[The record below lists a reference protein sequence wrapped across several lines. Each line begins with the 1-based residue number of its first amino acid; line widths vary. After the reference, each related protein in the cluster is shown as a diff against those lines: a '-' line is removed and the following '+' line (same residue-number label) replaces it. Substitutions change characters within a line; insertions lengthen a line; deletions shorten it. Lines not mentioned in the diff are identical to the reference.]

1 MWISQPHQRDHKL
14 SISAT
19 ANLYNVQCA
28 LQPMA
33 KSSVK
38 SGISYLCHANDS
50 VGMSLLELLVDRLQ
64 SAGASQAAGDEGA
77 LLVRDL
83 QQMVE
88 LLWPVSWLPQKI
100 FHVQPLRNA
109 TCKWGEFFVKTES
122 SNL

>member
-50 VGMSLLELLVDRLQ
+50 VGMSLLELLVDRLHGM
-64 SAGASQAAGDEGA
+64 GASQGAGDEGS
-77 LLVRDL
+77 LLVGDFE
-83 QQMVE
+83 QMVK
-88 LLWPVSWLPQKI
+88 LFRAISRLPQVV

-109 TCKWGEFFVKTES
+109 T
-122 SNL
+122 